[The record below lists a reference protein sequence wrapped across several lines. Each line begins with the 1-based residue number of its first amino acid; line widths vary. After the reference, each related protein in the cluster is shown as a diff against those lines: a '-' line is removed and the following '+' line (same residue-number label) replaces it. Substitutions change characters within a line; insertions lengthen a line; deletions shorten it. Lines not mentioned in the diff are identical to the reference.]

1 MSLAPDPSTIKLYL
15 AKGNPKGLRT
25 AEISNWTGKA
35 LAAPRFE
42 FSDLVARKELQ
53 RSGIYLLIGTDPET
67 GKPALYIGEAEVA
80 SKRLKNHLD
89 KDFWSHVYV
98 FVSKDENLT
107 KAHVRYLERQLIE
120 RASSLGA
127 AKLLNTVSSG
137 ARLPEADK
145 AEMEVFL
152 TKMYQL
158 LPILGANV
166 LSEPEEGSKPSQV
179 MLFCR
184 IKNLVATGRRTAEGF
199 IVYKGS
205 QAVLKHRPSA
215 KWAKGRRESL
225 IKSGALEQQ
234 GDAFIFTRNIEFG
247 SPSTAGAVIRGGST
261 NGLTAWKTDQ
271 GIALKEQEAEN
282 RFEGVRIPMDG
293 GK

>member
-1 MSLAPDPSTIKLYL
+1 MSVMPDPTTIKLYL
-15 AKGNPKGLRT
+15 AKGSPKGLRT

-42 FSDLVARKELQ
+42 FSDLVAREELQ

-67 GKPALYIGEAEVA
+67 GKPTLYIGEAEVA

-107 KAHVRYLERQLIE
+107 KAHVRYLERMLIE
-120 RASSLGA
+120 RANSLGVA
-127 AKLLNTVSSG
+127 TLLNTVVSSG

-145 AEMEVFL
+145 AAMEVFL
-152 TKMYQL
+152 AKMYQL
-158 LPILGANV
+158 FPILGVNI
-166 LSEPEEGSKPSQV
+166 LTEPEEGSKPSQPI
-179 MLFCR
+179 LYCR
-184 IKNLVATGRRTAEGF
+184 IKGLAATGRRTAEGF

-205 QAVLKHRPSA
+205 QAVLAHRPAA

-225 IKSGALEQQ
+225 INSGALVQQ
-234 GDAFIFTRNIEFG
+234 GDAYVFTRDVEFG
-247 SPSTAGAVIRGGST
+247 SPSTAGSVIRGGST
-261 NGLTAWKTDQ
+261 NGLTAWKTD
-271 GIALKEQEAEN
+271 
-282 RFEGVRIPMDG
+282 EGVSLKDIEAQA
-293 GK
+293 